1 MPRNIIIEN
10 KKKLI
15 ALKKLFVHKTRL
27 VTVTV
32 EYRNRGI
39 LRLRLP
45 YRGYRRILKNTAVLS
60 YRVNNRKYRKYRG
73 IPR

>member
-1 MPRNIIIEN
+1 MSSVEGKVKSFTDQTSHLPES
-10 KKKLI
+10 
-15 ALKKLFVHKTRL
+15 RL

-45 YRGYRRILKNTAVLS
+45 YRGYRRILKYRTVLLLQ
-60 YRVNNRKYRKYRG
+60 G
-73 IPR
+73 Q

>member
-1 MPRNIIIEN
+1 MI
-10 KKKLI
+10 
-15 ALKKLFVHKTRL
+15 RL

-45 YRGYRRILKNTAVLS
+45 YRGYRRILKNTEVLLLQDQ
-60 YRVNNRKYRKYRG
+60 
-73 IPR
+73 